1 MKRSFKDFKE
11 KALKRESVADA
22 FEQLKPEYEVAK
34 ALIKARGA
42 AHMTQSEVA
51 EKMHTSQAAIARYE
65 SGNHLPSLKTIVKY
79 AKAVG
84 RIISL
89 KITPPQ

>member
-11 KALKRESVADA
+11 KALKRKSVADA

-34 ALIKARGA
+34 ALIKARGS

-65 SGNHLPSLKTIVKY
+65 SGSHLPSLKTIVKY
-79 AKAVG
+79 AEAVG
-84 RIISL
+84 RVISL
-89 KITPPQ
+89 KIIPPQ